1 MGSVSPRSSTRL
13 AGRCCK
19 ASCSRKHAMSSPP
32 CMARIRA
39 VAARWSWRAMASAKG
54 NRNIPLIRC
63 RSWSRSC
70 ARRSPR
76 SSCRSPRKAA
86 PQHLQSHL
94 PKRRS
99 HKATPKPKGQTMKSE
114 MIRVEPYSTWLE
126 SWKAPTSAV
135 SRANGFVFV
144 SGMPPYDPETGQV
157 IENATIAK
165 QTELVLEQMKKCL
178 EVAGS
183 DLDHVVK
190 VIVYSA
196 RADKFAEINA
206 VYVKFFPQNP
216 PPRMFCT
223 VAGWPGI
230 FDI

>member
-1 MGSVSPRSSTRL
+1 M
-13 AGRCCK
+13 
-19 ASCSRKHAMSSPP
+19 
-32 CMARIRA
+32 
-39 VAARWSWRAMASAKG
+39 
-54 NRNIPLIRC
+54 
-63 RSWSRSC
+63 
-70 ARRSPR
+70 
-76 SSCRSPRKAA
+76 
-86 PQHLQSHL
+86 
-94 PKRRS
+94 
-99 HKATPKPKGQTMKSE
+99 KPE

-178 EVAGS
+178 EAAGS

-206 VYVKFFPQNP
+206 VWLLLDSRVVVLPIAYHPNFVMLSSLNLLFFNSLKNALCFSDN
-216 PPRMFCT
+216 MG
-223 VAGWPGI
+223 A
-230 FDI
+230 